1 MKQLISRNRSWLL
14 SGLIVLI
21 FMMIIMIIKG
31 VAPFGESSFTLVD
44 SIHQYVPFFSDYQ
57 DKLKGMKSLNYTWDV
72 GLGQNFQSL
81 LLYYMAS
88 PLNLMIIFFSR
99 KGILS
104 AMSIMI
110 SLKIAISASAFSFF
124 LSRRRDSI
132 TNNMLITALGV
143 GFALNN
149 YMLGYFWNIMWLDCI
164 MVFPIIILG
173 YTKLIEK
180 QDPRLYIAALF
191 YSMYCNYYISFIIC
205 IFLVL
210 WFLCT
215 NHKSIEKF
223 FLDGMYFMLAS
234 FLSAGMAAMSLLMAF
249 LAIMR
254 TSSANAPISEWKWY
268 QSFWEL
274 LKSIYILTKPMNMN
288 VFDGKA
294 NLYCSIFAV
303 MTLFIYLF
311 ARTKKT
317 GISIWDKWGRIILIA
332 FFLISMNNEK
342 LNFIWHG
349 FHNQYGIP
357 NRFNFLFV
365 FVLLFTAYELVT
377 KLPKVGYLP
386 IVIGVITAAVFY
398 VVVYVK
404 AKPEMMIDSRAVMC
418 ITLLFLIIYAI
429 FCILRSEDY
438 ISAKLCTIILS
449 GVLLL
454 ELLGNAGAG
463 LIVNRVADGEY
474 YMQYTEEMEETVSEV
489 EELAQSQKYTF
500 YRQDIVDPIMLD
512 ENTYVNVKG
521 VGSFCTTVR
530 GDMVRTMSYLGFY
543 TGANEYLYLGASPVT
558 NDILGVRYVY
568 VRNDDYYPMM
578 NDMEKVLTKENVS
591 VYENK
596 NALGV
601 GFVVSDELQKW
612 NYESNNS
619 AEVLNDF
626 ALKAADIPKIYE
638 PVHPDMV
645 VTGEGCTAGWNSNSP
660 DIISYSDGEGETISL
675 SFSFVIPED
684 GRYFINV
691 RGNYMDNLEYR
702 LDNDLMASDRYQTQL
717 FDLGETKEGQ
727 VVTIKLHF
735 YEGYS
740 PDGTL
745 SVYTSKLNHSSLT
758 SMRAALM
765 VKPLGI
771 TELGEDY
778 LKGEVNIGAGEMLY
792 TSIPYDEGWK
802 AYVDGEE
809 VETKRIANAL
819 LALEMPPGKHE
830 VELRFTP
837 PGRNKG
843 FIASAVCWLIY
854 IFIWVYIRKKQKKKD

>member
-132 TNNMLITALGV
+132 TNNMLITSLGV

-438 ISAKLCTIILS
+438 ISAKLCTIIVS

-601 GFVVSDELQKW
+601 GFVVSDELQNW

-809 VETKRIANAL
+809 VETKKIANAL

-843 FIASAVCWLIY
+843 FIVSAVCWLIY